1 MEQLPSYQDATGKK
15 QWLELV
21 APYIDSSD
29 YQSLCCVSRQFHSHF
44 APRAWKDPLAVVRTL
59 NRDTAYGERSAYLSL
74 LAGCAPGAEGLTQL
88 NKTTSGTRNFFPAY
102 GT

>member
-1 MEQLPSYQDATGKK
+1 MMEQLPSYQDATGKK

-21 APYIDSSD
+21 VPYIDPSD

-59 NRDTAYGERSAYLSL
+59 NRDTAYGEHSVYLSL
-74 LAGCAPGAEGLTQL
+74 LAGCARKAKRLTDL
-88 NKTTSGTRNFFPAY
+88 YKTTIGTQNFFPV
-102 GT
+102 

>member
-1 MEQLPSYQDATGKK
+1 MMEQLPSYQDATGKK

-21 APYIDSSD
+21 VPYIDHSD
-29 YQSLCCVSRQFHSHF
+29 YQSLCCVSRQFHGIF

-59 NRDTAYGERSAYLSL
+59 NRDTAYGEYSAQFS
-74 LAGCAPGAEGLTQL
+74 LAGCALGPERLTHL
-88 NKTTSGTRNFFPAY
+88 NKTTSGTRNSLPVY